1 MSFIK
6 PQPFCFAIVQQL
18 ALAAAGVVQPNFN
31 VGADAD
37 FYLTEL
43 RATFIKVAAFTTGGL
58 TLQIQL
64 QSGDLFSNGA
74 INMLSFASGNQ
85 LPGYGQPIRFDNIIN
100 PDGRVGIKIPKNST
114 IQCTITNADAAVVA
128 SVQVQFW
135 GYKVDS
141 SN

>member
-6 PQPFCFAIVQQL
+6 PQPLCFAIVQQL

-31 VGADAD
+31 IGADAD

-43 RATFIKVAAFTTGGL
+43 RATYVKAAAFTTGGI

-85 LPGYGQPIRFDNIIN
+85 LPGYGMPIMFDNIVN
-100 PDGRVGIKIPKNST
+100 PDGRIGIKIPKNST
-114 IQCTITNADAAVVA
+114 VQCNITNADAAAVA
-128 SVQVQFW
+128 SIQVQLW
-135 GYKVDS
+135 GYKVDG

>member
-6 PQPFCFAIVQQL
+6 PQPFCFGIVQQL

-31 VGADAD
+31 IGADAD

-43 RATFIKVAAFTTGGL
+43 RATFIKAAAFTTGGI

-74 INMLSFASGNQ
+74 INLLSFASGNQ
-85 LPGYGQPIRFDNIIN
+85 LPGYGIPIKFDNIVN

-114 IQCTITNADAAVVA
+114 IQCTITNADALVLA

-141 SN
+141 N